1 MLIVRRWGYVDARVY
16 GSGVVLAKAKGVGG
30 GEVHEVQAGSRGDG
44 LAEREWVFRKGL
56 WFDICK

>member
-44 LAEREWVFRKGL
+44 LAERE
-56 WFDICK
+56 